1 MKINNETKIG
11 ILVTAAI
18 IMFILGFNFLRG
30 KGFFSTDKEYHSF
43 YENIQGLQVSA
54 EVMMQGYAIGKVSD
68 IALQADR
75 KIKVTFLLHKE
86 IKVPEGATVQLETK
100 DFVSGTK
107 FINLTLPENINENT
121 KYLPEY
127 SLVPSTMSSGLLD
140 NISDQVSPLMSVVR
154 NAVSSLD
161 SILHSINT
169 IINDDA
175 REHLNNSFAA
185 LDKSMKELSELSAVL
200 NKQSSNLTSV
210 IQNANSITGNL
221 ASSNEHISNTLG
233 NLSDF
238 SNQLKNTPLDQTL
251 KELNGAVTNINGIV
265 SKINSNEGSL
275 GLIMS
280 DPVLYHNLTGTL
292 GALDTLLTDLK
303 ERPSRYINVSV
314 FGRKHSKD

>member
-11 ILVTAAI
+11 MLVTAAI

-30 KGFFSTDKEYHSF
+30 KGFFSTDKEYHSY

-54 EVMMQGYAIGKVSD
+54 EVMMQGFAIGKVSE
-68 IALQADR
+68 ITLQEDR
-75 KIKVTFLLHKE
+75 KIKVTFLLKND
-86 IKVPEGATVQLETK
+86 IKVAEGATVQLETK

-107 FINLTLPENINENT
+107 FINLSLPQSIDANT

-127 SLVPSTMSSGLLD
+127 SFVPSTMSSGLLD

-175 REHLNNSFAA
+175 RVHLNNSFAS
-185 LDKSMKELSELSAVL
+185 LDKGMKDLSELSAAL
-200 NKQSSNLTSV
+200 NKQSNSLAAVMN
-210 IQNANSITGNL
+210 NANSITGNL
-221 ASSNEHISNTLG
+221 ANSNAHITNTLG

-238 SNQLKNTPLDQTL
+238 SNQLKNAPLEQTL

-265 SKINSNEGSL
+265 SKINTNDGSL
-275 GLIMS
+275 GKIMS
-280 DPVLYHNLTGTL
+280 DPELYNNLTGTL

-303 ERPSRYINVSV
+303 ARPSRYINVSV
-314 FGRKHSKD
+314 FGRKQTKD